1 MDVEKDI
8 DAIYKRL
15 NNIDK
20 RLVEIESTRPF
31 LKEMVDRNVSICELL
46 GETMQEVQYSMRA
59 LNEKM
64 ELQSTSIKE
73 IREEFNILS
82 DRTNDKIDEV
92 SNKIQLVEDKGK
104 FDILQYI
111 KNNWPLILVLIG
123 YNKIFVDSN
132 EYEKEKQYISY
143 NIENTRDAYGINI
156 EEVNL
161 DDTDAINSDEVTKY
175 SEVANNIST
184 TNKDLILKSL
194 NGTS

>member
-31 LKEMVDRNVSICELL
+31 LKEMVDRNVSVCELL
-46 GETMQEVQYSMRA
+46 GEIMQEVQYSMRV

-64 ELQSTSIKE
+64 EFQSTSIKE

-123 YNKIFVDSN
+123 LGGA
-132 EYEKEKQYISY
+132 YIAKF
-143 NIENTRDAYGINI
+143 IK
-156 EEVNL
+156 L
-161 DDTDAINSDEVTKY
+161 
-175 SEVANNIST
+175 
-184 TNKDLILKSL
+184 
-194 NGTS
+194 

>member
-31 LKEMVDRNVSICELL
+31 LKEMVDRNVSVCELL

-64 ELQSTSIKE
+64 ELQSISIKE

-92 SNKIQLVEDKGK
+92 SNKIQLEEDKGK

-111 KNNWPLILVLIG
+111 KNNWPLILVLISLG
-123 YNKIFVDSN
+123 GA
-132 EYEKEKQYISY
+132 YIAKF
-143 NIENTRDAYGINI
+143 IK
-156 EEVNL
+156 L
-161 DDTDAINSDEVTKY
+161 
-175 SEVANNIST
+175 
-184 TNKDLILKSL
+184 
-194 NGTS
+194 

>member
-31 LKEMVDRNVSICELL
+31 LKEMVDRNVSVCELL

-82 DRTNDKIDEV
+82 DRTNGKIDEV

-123 YNKIFVDSN
+123 LGGA
-132 EYEKEKQYISY
+132 YIAKF
-143 NIENTRDAYGINI
+143 IK
-156 EEVNL
+156 L
-161 DDTDAINSDEVTKY
+161 
-175 SEVANNIST
+175 
-184 TNKDLILKSL
+184 
-194 NGTS
+194 

>member
-64 ELQSTSIKE
+64 EFQSTSIKE

-82 DRTNDKIDEV
+82 DRTNDKIDKV

-123 YNKIFVDSN
+123 LGGA
-132 EYEKEKQYISY
+132 YIAKF
-143 NIENTRDAYGINI
+143 IK
-156 EEVNL
+156 L
-161 DDTDAINSDEVTKY
+161 
-175 SEVANNIST
+175 
-184 TNKDLILKSL
+184 
-194 NGTS
+194 

>member
-1 MDVEKDI
+1 MDVEKDV

-64 ELQSTSIKE
+64 ELQSTAIKE
-73 IREEFNILS
+73 IRKEFNILS

-123 YNKIFVDSN
+123 LGGA
-132 EYEKEKQYISY
+132 YIAKF
-143 NIENTRDAYGINI
+143 IK
-156 EEVNL
+156 L
-161 DDTDAINSDEVTKY
+161 
-175 SEVANNIST
+175 
-184 TNKDLILKSL
+184 
-194 NGTS
+194 

>member
-20 RLVEIESTRPF
+20 RLVEVESTRPF
-31 LKEMVDRNVSICELL
+31 LKEMVDRNVSVCELL
-46 GETMQEVQYSMRA
+46 GETMQEVQYSMRV

-123 YNKIFVDSN
+123 LGGA
-132 EYEKEKQYISY
+132 YIVKF
-143 NIENTRDAYGINI
+143 IK
-156 EEVNL
+156 L
-161 DDTDAINSDEVTKY
+161 
-175 SEVANNIST
+175 
-184 TNKDLILKSL
+184 
-194 NGTS
+194 

>member
-31 LKEMVDRNVSICELL
+31 LKEMVDRNVSVCELL
-46 GETMQEVQYSMRA
+46 SKTMQEIQFSMQA
-59 LNEKM
+59 LNKKM
-64 ELQSTSIKE
+64 ETQSTSIKE

-123 YNKIFVDSN
+123 LGGA
-132 EYEKEKQYISY
+132 YIAKF
-143 NIENTRDAYGINI
+143 IK
-156 EEVNL
+156 L
-161 DDTDAINSDEVTKY
+161 
-175 SEVANNIST
+175 
-184 TNKDLILKSL
+184 
-194 NGTS
+194 

>member
-20 RLVEIESTRPF
+20 RLIEIESTRPF
-31 LKEMVDRNVSICELL
+31 LKEMVDRNVSVCELL

-59 LNEKM
+59 LNEEM

-123 YNKIFVDSN
+123 LGGA
-132 EYEKEKQYISY
+132 YIAKF
-143 NIENTRDAYGINI
+143 IK
-156 EEVNL
+156 L
-161 DDTDAINSDEVTKY
+161 
-175 SEVANNIST
+175 
-184 TNKDLILKSL
+184 
-194 NGTS
+194 

>member
-1 MDVEKDI
+1 MDVEKDV

-31 LKEMVDRNVSICELL
+31 LKEMVDRNVLVCELL
-46 GETMQEVQYSMRA
+46 GETMQEVQYSMRT

-64 ELQSTSIKE
+64 EFQSTSIKE

-123 YNKIFVDSN
+123 LGGA
-132 EYEKEKQYISY
+132 YIAKF
-143 NIENTRDAYGINI
+143 IK
-156 EEVNL
+156 L
-161 DDTDAINSDEVTKY
+161 
-175 SEVANNIST
+175 
-184 TNKDLILKSL
+184 
-194 NGTS
+194 

>member
-31 LKEMVDRNVSICELL
+31 LKEMMDRNVSICELL

-59 LNEKM
+59 LNEEM

-82 DRTNDKIDEV
+82 DRTNDKIDEI

-123 YNKIFVDSN
+123 LGGA
-132 EYEKEKQYISY
+132 YIAKF
-143 NIENTRDAYGINI
+143 IK
-156 EEVNL
+156 L
-161 DDTDAINSDEVTKY
+161 
-175 SEVANNIST
+175 
-184 TNKDLILKSL
+184 
-194 NGTS
+194 

>member
-82 DRTNDKIDEV
+82 DRTNEKIDEV
-92 SNKIQLVEDKGK
+92 SNKIQLVEDEGK

-111 KNNWPLILVLIG
+111 KNNLPLILVLIG
-123 YNKIFVDSN
+123 LGGA
-132 EYEKEKQYISY
+132 YIAKF
-143 NIENTRDAYGINI
+143 IK
-156 EEVNL
+156 L
-161 DDTDAINSDEVTKY
+161 
-175 SEVANNIST
+175 
-184 TNKDLILKSL
+184 
-194 NGTS
+194 

>member
-31 LKEMVDRNVSICELL
+31 LKEMVDRNVSVCELL
-46 GETMQEVQYSMRA
+46 GETMQEVQYSMRV

-64 ELQSTSIKE
+64 EFQSTSIKE

-123 YNKIFVDSN
+123 LGGA
-132 EYEKEKQYISY
+132 YIAKF
-143 NIENTRDAYGINI
+143 IK
-156 EEVNL
+156 L
-161 DDTDAINSDEVTKY
+161 
-175 SEVANNIST
+175 
-184 TNKDLILKSL
+184 
-194 NGTS
+194 

>member
-20 RLVEIESTRPF
+20 RLIEIESTRPF
-31 LKEMVDRNVSICELL
+31 LKEMVDRNVSVCELL
-46 GETMQEVQYSMRA
+46 GETMQEVQYSMRV

-104 FDILQYI
+104 FDILRYI

-123 YNKIFVDSN
+123 LGGA
-132 EYEKEKQYISY
+132 YIAKF
-143 NIENTRDAYGINI
+143 IK
-156 EEVNL
+156 L
-161 DDTDAINSDEVTKY
+161 
-175 SEVANNIST
+175 
-184 TNKDLILKSL
+184 
-194 NGTS
+194 

>member
-8 DAIYKRL
+8 DVIYKRL

-123 YNKIFVDSN
+123 LGGA
-132 EYEKEKQYISY
+132 YIAKF
-143 NIENTRDAYGINI
+143 IK
-156 EEVNL
+156 L
-161 DDTDAINSDEVTKY
+161 
-175 SEVANNIST
+175 
-184 TNKDLILKSL
+184 
-194 NGTS
+194 

>member
-31 LKEMVDRNVSICELL
+31 LKEMVDRNVSACELL
-46 GETMQEVQYSMRA
+46 GETMQEVQYSMRT

-82 DRTNDKIDEV
+82 NRINDKIDEV

-123 YNKIFVDSN
+123 LGGA
-132 EYEKEKQYISY
+132 YIAKF
-143 NIENTRDAYGINI
+143 IK
-156 EEVNL
+156 L
-161 DDTDAINSDEVTKY
+161 
-175 SEVANNIST
+175 
-184 TNKDLILKSL
+184 
-194 NGTS
+194 

>member
-46 GETMQEVQYSMRA
+46 SETMQEVQYSMRA

-64 ELQSTSIKE
+64 EFQSTSIKE

-92 SNKIQLVEDKGK
+92 SNKIQLVEGKGK

-123 YNKIFVDSN
+123 LGGA
-132 EYEKEKQYISY
+132 YIAKF
-143 NIENTRDAYGINI
+143 IK
-156 EEVNL
+156 L
-161 DDTDAINSDEVTKY
+161 
-175 SEVANNIST
+175 
-184 TNKDLILKSL
+184 
-194 NGTS
+194 

>member
-46 GETMQEVQYSMRA
+46 SETMQEVQYSMRA

-64 ELQSTSIKE
+64 EFQSTSIKE
-73 IREEFNILS
+73 IREKFNILS

-123 YNKIFVDSN
+123 LGGA
-132 EYEKEKQYISY
+132 YIAKF
-143 NIENTRDAYGINI
+143 IK
-156 EEVNL
+156 L
-161 DDTDAINSDEVTKY
+161 
-175 SEVANNIST
+175 
-184 TNKDLILKSL
+184 
-194 NGTS
+194 

>member
-31 LKEMVDRNVSICELL
+31 LKEMVDRNVSVCELL
-46 GETMQEVQYSMRA
+46 GETMQEVQHSMRV

-123 YNKIFVDSN
+123 LGGA
-132 EYEKEKQYISY
+132 YIAKF
-143 NIENTRDAYGINI
+143 IK
-156 EEVNL
+156 L
-161 DDTDAINSDEVTKY
+161 
-175 SEVANNIST
+175 
-184 TNKDLILKSL
+184 
-194 NGTS
+194 

>member
-1 MDVEKDI
+1 MDVEKNI

-31 LKEMVDRNVSICELL
+31 LKEMVDRNVSVCELL

-64 ELQSTSIKE
+64 EFQSTSIKE

-123 YNKIFVDSN
+123 LGGA
-132 EYEKEKQYISY
+132 YIAKF
-143 NIENTRDAYGINI
+143 IK
-156 EEVNL
+156 L
-161 DDTDAINSDEVTKY
+161 
-175 SEVANNIST
+175 
-184 TNKDLILKSL
+184 
-194 NGTS
+194 

>member
-15 NNIDK
+15 DNIDK

-31 LKEMVDRNVSICELL
+31 LKEMVDRNASVCELL
-46 GETMQEVQYSMRA
+46 SEIMQEAQYSMRA

-73 IREEFNILS
+73 IREKFNILS

-92 SNKIQLVEDKGK
+92 SNKIQLVGDKGK

-111 KNNWPLILVLIG
+111 KNNWPLILVLISLG
-123 YNKIFVDSN
+123 GA
-132 EYEKEKQYISY
+132 YIAKF
-143 NIENTRDAYGINI
+143 IK
-156 EEVNL
+156 L
-161 DDTDAINSDEVTKY
+161 
-175 SEVANNIST
+175 
-184 TNKDLILKSL
+184 
-194 NGTS
+194 

>member
-31 LKEMVDRNVSICELL
+31 LKEMVDRNVSVCELL

-111 KNNWPLILVLIG
+111 KNNWHLILVLIG
-123 YNKIFVDSN
+123 LGGA
-132 EYEKEKQYISY
+132 YIAKF
-143 NIENTRDAYGINI
+143 IK
-156 EEVNL
+156 L
-161 DDTDAINSDEVTKY
+161 
-175 SEVANNIST
+175 
-184 TNKDLILKSL
+184 
-194 NGTS
+194 

>member
-31 LKEMVDRNVSICELL
+31 LKEMVDRNVSVCELL
-46 GETMQEVQYSMRA
+46 GETMEEVQYSMRA

-64 ELQSTSIKE
+64 ELQSISIKE
-73 IREEFNILS
+73 IREKFNILS

-123 YNKIFVDSN
+123 LGGA
-132 EYEKEKQYISY
+132 YIAKF
-143 NIENTRDAYGINI
+143 IK
-156 EEVNL
+156 L
-161 DDTDAINSDEVTKY
+161 
-175 SEVANNIST
+175 
-184 TNKDLILKSL
+184 
-194 NGTS
+194 

>member
-31 LKEMVDRNVSICELL
+31 LKEMVDRNVSVCELL

-64 ELQSTSIKE
+64 ELQSISIKE

-123 YNKIFVDSN
+123 LGGA
-132 EYEKEKQYISY
+132 YIAKF
-143 NIENTRDAYGINI
+143 IK
-156 EEVNL
+156 L
-161 DDTDAINSDEVTKY
+161 
-175 SEVANNIST
+175 
-184 TNKDLILKSL
+184 
-194 NGTS
+194 

>member
-20 RLVEIESTRPF
+20 RLVEVESTRPF
-31 LKEMVDRNVSICELL
+31 LKEMVDRNVSVCELL

-82 DRTNDKIDEV
+82 DRTNDKIDKV
-92 SNKIQLVEDKGK
+92 SNKIQSVEDKGK

-123 YNKIFVDSN
+123 LGGA
-132 EYEKEKQYISY
+132 YIAKF
-143 NIENTRDAYGINI
+143 IK
-156 EEVNL
+156 L
-161 DDTDAINSDEVTKY
+161 
-175 SEVANNIST
+175 
-184 TNKDLILKSL
+184 
-194 NGTS
+194 

>member
-31 LKEMVDRNVSICELL
+31 LKEMVDRNVSVCELL
-46 GETMQEVQYSMRA
+46 GETMQEVQYFMRA
-59 LNEKM
+59 LNEKI

-123 YNKIFVDSN
+123 LGGA
-132 EYEKEKQYISY
+132 YIAKF
-143 NIENTRDAYGINI
+143 IK
-156 EEVNL
+156 L
-161 DDTDAINSDEVTKY
+161 
-175 SEVANNIST
+175 
-184 TNKDLILKSL
+184 
-194 NGTS
+194 

>member
-31 LKEMVDRNVSICELL
+31 LKEMVDRNVSVCELL
-46 GETMQEVQYSMRA
+46 GETMQEVQYSMRV

-64 ELQSTSIKE
+64 ELQSISIKE

-123 YNKIFVDSN
+123 LGGA
-132 EYEKEKQYISY
+132 YIAKF
-143 NIENTRDAYGINI
+143 IK
-156 EEVNL
+156 L
-161 DDTDAINSDEVTKY
+161 
-175 SEVANNIST
+175 
-184 TNKDLILKSL
+184 
-194 NGTS
+194 

>member
-31 LKEMVDRNVSICELL
+31 LKEMVDRNVSVCELL

-82 DRTNDKIDEV
+82 DRTNDKIDKV
-92 SNKIQLVEDKGK
+92 SNKIQLVEDKEK

-111 KNNWPLILVLIG
+111 KNNWPLILVLISLG
-123 YNKIFVDSN
+123 GA
-132 EYEKEKQYISY
+132 YIAKF
-143 NIENTRDAYGINI
+143 IK
-156 EEVNL
+156 L
-161 DDTDAINSDEVTKY
+161 
-175 SEVANNIST
+175 
-184 TNKDLILKSL
+184 
-194 NGTS
+194 

>member
-31 LKEMVDRNVSICELL
+31 LKEMVDRNVSVCELL
-46 GETMQEVQYSMRA
+46 SKTMQEIQFSMQA
-59 LNEKM
+59 LNETV
-64 ELQSTSIKE
+64 ETQSTSIKE

-123 YNKIFVDSN
+123 LGGA
-132 EYEKEKQYISY
+132 YIAKF
-143 NIENTRDAYGINI
+143 IK
-156 EEVNL
+156 L
-161 DDTDAINSDEVTKY
+161 
-175 SEVANNIST
+175 
-184 TNKDLILKSL
+184 
-194 NGTS
+194 

>member
-1 MDVEKDI
+1 MNVEKDI

-46 GETMQEVQYSMRA
+46 SETMQEVQYSMRE

-73 IREEFNILS
+73 IREESNILS

-123 YNKIFVDSN
+123 LGGA
-132 EYEKEKQYISY
+132 YIAKF
-143 NIENTRDAYGINI
+143 IK
-156 EEVNL
+156 L
-161 DDTDAINSDEVTKY
+161 
-175 SEVANNIST
+175 
-184 TNKDLILKSL
+184 
-194 NGTS
+194 

>member
-15 NNIDK
+15 SNIDK

-31 LKEMVDRNVSICELL
+31 LKEMVDRNVSVCELL
-46 GETMQEVQYSMRA
+46 SKTMQEIQFSMQA

-64 ELQSTSIKE
+64 ETQSTSIKE

-123 YNKIFVDSN
+123 LGGA
-132 EYEKEKQYISY
+132 YIAKF
-143 NIENTRDAYGINI
+143 IK
-156 EEVNL
+156 L
-161 DDTDAINSDEVTKY
+161 
-175 SEVANNIST
+175 
-184 TNKDLILKSL
+184 
-194 NGTS
+194 

>member
-20 RLVEIESTRPF
+20 RLIEIESTRPF
-31 LKEMVDRNVSICELL
+31 LKEMVDRNVSVCELL
-46 GETMQEVQYSMRA
+46 GETMQEVQYSMLA

-123 YNKIFVDSN
+123 LGGA
-132 EYEKEKQYISY
+132 YIAKF
-143 NIENTRDAYGINI
+143 IK
-156 EEVNL
+156 L
-161 DDTDAINSDEVTKY
+161 
-175 SEVANNIST
+175 
-184 TNKDLILKSL
+184 
-194 NGTS
+194 

>member
-8 DAIYKRL
+8 DAIYKKL

-20 RLVEIESTRPF
+20 RLVEVESTRPF
-31 LKEMVDRNVSICELL
+31 LKEMVDRNVSVCELL
-46 GETMQEVQYSMRA
+46 GETMQEVQYSMRV

-123 YNKIFVDSN
+123 LGGA
-132 EYEKEKQYISY
+132 YIAKF
-143 NIENTRDAYGINI
+143 IK
-156 EEVNL
+156 L
-161 DDTDAINSDEVTKY
+161 
-175 SEVANNIST
+175 
-184 TNKDLILKSL
+184 
-194 NGTS
+194 

>member
-31 LKEMVDRNVSICELL
+31 LKEMVDRNVSVCELL
-46 GETMQEVQYSMRA
+46 SETMQEVQYSIWA

-64 ELQSTSIKE
+64 ELQFTSIKE

-123 YNKIFVDSN
+123 LGGA
-132 EYEKEKQYISY
+132 YIAKF
-143 NIENTRDAYGINI
+143 IK
-156 EEVNL
+156 L
-161 DDTDAINSDEVTKY
+161 
-175 SEVANNIST
+175 
-184 TNKDLILKSL
+184 
-194 NGTS
+194 

>member
-31 LKEMVDRNVSICELL
+31 LKEMVDKNVSVSELL
-46 GETMQEVQYSMRA
+46 GETMQEVQYFMRA
-59 LNEKM
+59 LNKKM

-92 SNKIQLVEDKGK
+92 SKKIQLVEDKGK

-123 YNKIFVDSN
+123 LGGA
-132 EYEKEKQYISY
+132 YIAKF
-143 NIENTRDAYGINI
+143 IK
-156 EEVNL
+156 L
-161 DDTDAINSDEVTKY
+161 
-175 SEVANNIST
+175 
-184 TNKDLILKSL
+184 
-194 NGTS
+194 

>member
-31 LKEMVDRNVSICELL
+31 LKEMVDRNVSVCELL
-46 GETMQEVQYSMRA
+46 GETMQEVQYSMRE

-123 YNKIFVDSN
+123 LGGA
-132 EYEKEKQYISY
+132 YIAKF
-143 NIENTRDAYGINI
+143 IK
-156 EEVNL
+156 L
-161 DDTDAINSDEVTKY
+161 
-175 SEVANNIST
+175 
-184 TNKDLILKSL
+184 
-194 NGTS
+194 

>member
-31 LKEMVDRNVSICELL
+31 LKEMVDRNVSVCELL
-46 GETMQEVQYSMRA
+46 GETIQEVQYSMLA

-64 ELQSTSIKE
+64 ELQSTFIKE

-123 YNKIFVDSN
+123 LGGA
-132 EYEKEKQYISY
+132 YIAKF
-143 NIENTRDAYGINI
+143 IK
-156 EEVNL
+156 L
-161 DDTDAINSDEVTKY
+161 
-175 SEVANNIST
+175 
-184 TNKDLILKSL
+184 
-194 NGTS
+194 

>member
-31 LKEMVDRNVSICELL
+31 LKEMVDRNVSVCELL
-46 GETMQEVQYSMRA
+46 GETMQEVQYSMRE

-73 IREEFNILS
+73 IRKEFNILS

-123 YNKIFVDSN
+123 LGGA
-132 EYEKEKQYISY
+132 YIAKF
-143 NIENTRDAYGINI
+143 IK
-156 EEVNL
+156 L
-161 DDTDAINSDEVTKY
+161 
-175 SEVANNIST
+175 
-184 TNKDLILKSL
+184 
-194 NGTS
+194 

>member
-31 LKEMVDRNVSICELL
+31 LKEMVDRNVSVCELL
-46 GETMQEVQYSMRA
+46 SKTMQEIQFSMQA

-64 ELQSTSIKE
+64 ETQSTSIKE

-82 DRTNDKIDEV
+82 DRTNDEIDEV

-123 YNKIFVDSN
+123 LGGA
-132 EYEKEKQYISY
+132 YIAKF
-143 NIENTRDAYGINI
+143 IK
-156 EEVNL
+156 L
-161 DDTDAINSDEVTKY
+161 
-175 SEVANNIST
+175 
-184 TNKDLILKSL
+184 
-194 NGTS
+194 